1 MSLHLLK
8 PRIINIV
15 DKLTGR
21 KPKTLLDYSRS
32 SGFERQ
38 ASSFGGTLSKLFS
51 DHEVKMLLIWA
62 IISPAAALAYLIWK
76 KYPEAK
82 WLALPLFAVSVVQFI
97 GQWGGVYWLLQRF
110 GVVG

>member
-1 MSLHLLK
+1 MRLLK
-8 PRIINIV
+8 PRILNIV
-15 DKLTGR
+15 DKLTGKR
-21 KPKTLLDYSRS
+21 PKTLLDYSRTN
-32 SGFERQ
+32 GFERH
-38 ASSFGGTLSKLFS
+38 ASSLGGTMSKLFS

-82 WLALPLFAVSVVQFI
+82 WLAVPLFAISVLQFI
-97 GQWGGVYWLLQRF
+97 GQWGGFYWLLQRF

>member
-1 MSLHLLK
+1 MSMRLLK

-21 KPKTLLDYSRS
+21 KPKTLLDYSQT

-38 ASSFGGTLSKLFS
+38 ASNFGGTLSKLFS

-76 KYPEAK
+76 KYPEGK
-82 WLALPLFAVSVVQFI
+82 WLAIPLAVMSVMQFI
-97 GQWGGVYWLLQRF
+97 VQWSGFFGLLQKL